1 MSTDSDHQGQGE
13 TPELNTLVLCDL
25 VDSTALLEK
34 LGDQRAAQLIRKHD
48 RMARA
53 VLELHQGREIDKTD
67 GFLLLFTRPI
77 YALGFALDYLRG
89 LAHLSAAESVL
100 LRARV
105 GVHMGEVLIWKNPAE
120 DIRRGAKPIEVEGL
134 AKPIAARLAQLG
146 LPGQIL
152 LSSAAAGLARRAEIE
167 LQAGGEK
174 RELSWKHHGYYR
186 LKGVPEPIEV
196 LEVGE
201 LRSAPLR
208 PPPSTRNARR
218 LLPWWRRP
226 LILTAETVVL
236 LVAVGMGMWFGL
248 RSPPALA
255 FAARDWVVVTG
266 VQNYSGIKTLND
278 ALATAVRIGL
288 SQSRYVNVMPDMEV
302 AATLRRMRLPADT
315 PVTRQLG
322 IQIAQRQGA
331 RAVIVPVLNSV
342 GGQLQV
348 AAEVVDPKNGAV
360 VYTDSAVASNARGL
374 LPTTDKVLREI
385 RSNLGES
392 MVAIGKSSAPLAEI
406 TTSNLGALRAYSK
419 ALQLLGGGKV
429 KQALLLL
436 NEAIQQDPKFALAH
450 SKRAAIEL
458 AFLGD
463 RAAAYRD
470 LQAALRTSSRLSLRE
485 RLGVQGMFNM
495 VFGQLDKAIDKY
507 SLLSSLYPGAV
518 GPQQDLGEIALWYSN
533 RLAQAAKHFRVVTRS
548 HDPQRGGAWFGLALA
563 ETGMGHRN
571 AAVHA
576 VQQGWKLG
584 TIAPRMQDLP
594 PLLVTGDYAVA
605 LKRLNSMPK
614 TLPPAIFA
622 AIASNRAALALI
634 QGEDQAASAD
644 LLQALDLAHKGG
656 DESQQA
662 IIKLAQRAWSL
673 YARQPGARTALRR
686 YAQQLT
692 SSFGQD
698 PVLITGNRV
707 LVAARVAMLA
717 RTYHLR
723 GLAERL
729 LQVSR
734 ASAFRGGYPSRE
746 AFWNTASCYTRRG
759 LSDTQRIAC
768 LKALLNGHEYAETHI
783 ALMNLYRRSGQS
795 LPARDEAL
803 WLQKH
808 RGQALVELHN
818 QPMLIPNIL
827 ALRIATNIAKRGGA
841 FTAKQH
847 AKPLLVTPLTSP

>member
-1 MSTDSDHQGQGE
+1 MSTDGDHQAEGQA
-13 TPELNTLVLCDL
+13 PELNTLVLCDL
-25 VDSTALLEK
+25 VDSTAMVEK

-53 VLELHQGREIDKTD
+53 LLDQHQGREIDKTD

-77 YALGFALDYLRG
+77 HAIGFALDYLRG

-105 GVHMGEVLIWKNPAE
+105 GVHMGEVLIWQNPEE

-167 LQAGGEK
+167 LQAGGES
-174 RELSWKHHGYYR
+174 RDLRWKHHGRYR

-208 PPPSTRNARR
+208 TPPSTRNARR
-218 LLPWWRRP
+218 LLPLWRRP
-226 LILTAETVVL
+226 LMLATETVVL
-236 LVAVGMGMWFGL
+236 LVAVGMGVWFGL

-255 FAARDWVVVTG
+255 FAARDWVVVTA
-266 VQNYSGIKTLND
+266 VQNRSGVKTLND
-278 ALATAVRIGL
+278 VLATAVRIGL

-302 AATLRRMRLPADT
+302 AATLRHMRLAADT

-374 LPTTDKVLREI
+374 LPTTDKVLRQI
-385 RSNLGES
+385 RGNLGES
-392 MVAIGKSSAPLAEI
+392 LVAIGKTSAPLAEI
-406 TTSNLGALRAYSK
+406 TTSNLDALRIYSK
-419 ALQLLGGGKV
+419 ALQSLGGGKV

-436 NEAIQQDPKFALAH
+436 NEALELDPHFALAR

-470 LQAALRTSSRLSLRE
+470 LQVALRTSNRLSLRE
-485 RLGVQGMFNM
+485 RLEVQGMFNM

-507 SLLSSLYPGAV
+507 SLLSSLYPDAV
-518 GPQQDLGEIALWYSN
+518 APQQNLGMVALWYTN
-533 RLAQAAKHFRVVTRS
+533 QLQRAAEHFRMVARS
-548 HDPQRGGAWFGLALA
+548 RDPQRGAAWFGLALA
-563 ETGMGHRN
+563 ETGMGN
-571 AAVHA
+571 SSAAVHA
-576 VQQGWKLG
+576 VQQGWQLG
-584 TIAPRMQDLP
+584 TIAPRMQDLL
-594 PLLVTGDYAVA
+594 PLLVAGDYAIA
-605 LKRLNSMPK
+605 RKRLNSMPK
-614 TLPPAIFA
+614 ALPPAISA

-634 QGEDQAASAD
+634 QNQDKAASGN
-644 LLQALDLAHKGG
+644 LLQAFVLARKGG
-656 DESQQA
+656 DKSQLA
-662 IIKLAQRAWSL
+662 TIELAQHALSL
-673 YARQPGARTALRR
+673 YAHQPGARTALRR
-686 YAQQLT
+686 YAKQLT
-692 SSFGQD
+692 SSFGQN
-698 PVLITGNRV
+698 PVLITGNQV
-707 LVAARVAMLA
+707 IVAARIAMLA
-717 RTYHLR
+717 RTYNIR
-723 GLAERL
+723 GLAKPL
-729 LQVSR
+729 LKASR
-734 ASAFRGGYPSRE
+734 TAAFRGSYPSRE

-759 LSDTQRIAC
+759 LPNAKRITC
-768 LKALLNGHEYAETHI
+768 LKALVNGHEYAETHI
-783 ALMNLYRRSGQS
+783 VLMNLYRRFSQP

-808 RGQALVELHN
+808 RGLALVELHN
-818 QPMLIPNIL
+818 QPVLIPNLL
-827 ALRIATNIAKRGGA
+827 ALRIAANIVKRGGVS
-841 FTAKQH
+841 TAKQH
-847 AKPLLVTPLTSP
+847 AKPFSVAPLTSP